1 MNIESASLG
10 FAAIGS
16 PQRLSVLLML
26 VKAGR
31 LGMSVGQIQEESG
44 MAPSTLAHHLRM
56 LADGDLI
63 TQRRDGRTVIN
74 RANFDHLETLGSYL
88 LHECCANET
97 IETKNGDVA

>member
-1 MNIESASLG
+1 MDIDKASLG

-44 MAPSTLAHHLRM
+44 MAPSTLAHHLRL
-56 LADGDLI
+56 LADGELI

-74 RANFDHLETLGSYL
+74 RANFDNLEVLGSYL
-88 LHECCANET
+88 LRECCLNET
-97 IETKNGDVA
+97 VDKKGDAA